1 MACTTNYY
9 PKTGDGSI
17 RNFVNELKDHKSE
30 IKNDKMGWY
39 ALNQRVMT
47 GNYDKEGN
55 PDFVCA
61 DVFENEFS
69 NMTIA
74 ELQQKYG
81 TQEGGRRRKINKRA
95 RTKRRTTSVNKKRQ
109 SRNRRK

>member
-17 RNFVNELKDHKSE
+17 RNFVDELKNHKSE
-30 IKNDKMGWY
+30 IDNDKMGWY
-39 ALNQRVMT
+39 ALNHPIMT
-47 GNYDKEGN
+47 GLYDKEGN

-61 DVFENEFS
+61 DVFDNEFS
-69 NMTIA
+69 TMTIA
-74 ELQQKYG
+74 ELQEKYG
-81 TQEGGRRRKINKRA
+81 TQEGGKRRKINKCTRK
-95 RTKRRTTSVNKKRQ
+95 KRRTTRLNKKRQ